1 MKTPQIPAPT
11 LATAL
16 GLTTEVWLKR
26 EDLHKSGS
34 HKGRSIPLMIKE
46 YARQGERSF
55 VISSS
60 GNAALAAIIDIEN
73 HNKNRPADL
82 AHLEVF
88 VGQHIDPT
96 KEQKLRQAIHDEKII
111 TLTKTDNP
119 KQAAFKKSKEGARL
133 LRQSTDEL
141 ALRGYTELAQE
152 LAKIPNLAAIF
163 LPASSGTTTEGLFQ
177 GFKQSNLPLPQI
189 HIAQTPNCHP
199 LISAI
204 YIQQQRE
211 LPTTDVS
218 EPSLATSI
226 VDVVA
231 HRTAKVTAAIIE
243 SGGNGWIIT
252 NKEITTAQELVKKH
266 IDIDIS
272 TTSAL
277 SIAALQQ
284 ALATGWKPV
293 GPVVCLITGA

>member
-1 MKTPQIPAPT
+1 MKTPQIPSST

-16 GLTTEVWLKR
+16 GLTTELWLKR

-60 GNAALAAIIDIEN
+60 GNAALAAIIDIEH
-73 HNKNRPADL
+73 HNKNRLTDP

-88 VGQHIDPT
+88 VGQHIDPV
-96 KEQKLRQAIHDEKII
+96 KEQKLRQAIHDEKTI

-119 KQAAFKKSKEGARL
+119 KQAAFKRSKEGARL

-163 LPASSGTTTEGLFQ
+163 LPASSGTTAVGIFN
-177 GFKQSNLPLPQI
+177 GFKQLHLALPQI

-199 LISAI
+199 LVIAL
-204 YIQQQRE
+204 YNKRQHD
-211 LPTTDVS
+211 LPTTDAS
-218 EPSLATSI
+218 EPSLASSI

-231 HRTAKVTAAIIE
+231 HRTTAVTTAIIE
-243 SGGNGWIIT
+243 SIGNGWIIT
-252 NKEITTAQELVKKH
+252 NQEIAAAQELVKKH
-266 IDIDIS
+266 TDIDIS
-272 TTSAL
+272 ATSAL
-277 SIAALQQ
+277 GIAALQQ
-284 ALATGWKPV
+284 ALTTGWKPI
-293 GPVVCLITGA
+293 GAVVCLITGA